1 MTIFN
6 VEIFGEH
13 IEEFLSLCKE
23 QKKEWILKYTNQK
36 NETLIDEFINNPNIS
51 KECKCLN
58 CGKNG
63 NKSER
68 VPKTVA
74 EGDESISTSGNDT
87 KNSVKRQRK
96 TKGKKD

>member
-1 MTIFN
+1 M
-6 VEIFGEH
+6 EIFGKH
-13 IEEFLSLCKE
+13 IFGDDAKAWLKQCKE
-23 QKKEWILKYTNQK
+23 QKKQWILKYTNQR
-36 NETLIDEFINNPNIS
+36 NEVLIDEFINNPNIS

-68 VPKTVA
+68 VSKAVA
-74 EGDESISTSGNDT
+74 ESVESISTSGNDT

-96 TKGKKD
+96 PKAKKD